1 MNQFHKSISVA
12 LTVFLLFFMMS
23 FHASAQRTSDR
34 QFHVTASAGGSVAG
48 ALGAAADFSFGQ
60 YILSSRW
67 DAGVSYGCR
76 NGYADPYHTIIV
88 QGTWLR
94 RIYGT
99 SNRAFS
105 MYCGGGLRTGVDFG
119 LVPDSDKT
127 GSSSGS
133 PSVDDGGVSWFP
145 DSGKDKDPS
154 ASVLYGF
161 HFVYDMEVF
170 VSDRVALIGDFR
182 VPLNFNSLGPICCP
196 EVLIGL
202 RFNL

>member
-1 MNQFHKSISVA
+1 MG
-12 LTVFLLFFMMS
+12 TV
-23 FHASAQRTSDR
+23 
-34 QFHVTASAGGSVAG
+34 
-48 ALGAAADFSFGQ
+48 ADFSFGQ

-67 DAGVSYGCR
+67 DAGVAYGYR
-76 NGYADPYHTIIV
+76 TGHSTPYHTITV

-119 LVPDSDKT
+119 LLPEVEN
-127 GSSSGS
+127 SGTS
-133 PSVDDGGVSWFP
+133 TEGPSVNEGGVSWFP
-145 DSGKDKDPS
+145 ETDKETKPS
-154 ASVLYGF
+154 SSILYGF
-161 HFVYDMEVF
+161 HFVYDMEIF
-170 VSDRVALIGDFR
+170 VSDRVALVGDFR